1 MNKSWLLETNGDPL
15 GAVRQFI
22 NTIWEQ
28 RGFTAILVSMNQ
40 GNDPVTTPQIIE
52 DPVQLD
58 QVNPFKPLMT
68 VNTAKMIPNLLKDR
82 QGEELG
88 VLLRPCEMRA
98 LIEIQ
103 KHQPLPIDYMSTICV
118 DCLGTLPLDD
128 YIWQAERKGDP
139 EGLSDEALRFAR
151 QGGILAYRYRSACQM
166 CTSPEAKGADIN
178 INVIGLP
185 VRQHILIQTRSI
197 DPEGAFNLGK
207 ITAGE
212 AKQETIDQHERVLFK
227 LSQRHQH
234 TMDRLF
240 DTLADYL
247 PKNVDAVVEQLDSC
261 GECQACMDVCPICEV
276 DHPKRDSAGHYNRTD
291 VMEWLISCAGCGM
304 CEQSCP
310 DHLPLSSIFGYIRE
324 NLNKEYGYS
333 PGLYTNK
340 PNMIH

>member
-28 RGFTAILVSMNQ
+28 RGFSSILVSMNQ
-40 GNDPVTTPQIIE
+40 GKDPITIPQVIE

-68 VNTAKMIPNLLKDR
+68 FNTAKMIPNLLRDHP
-82 QGEELG
+82 GEEFG

-103 KHQPLPIDYMSTICV
+103 KRQPLPADSLTTLCF

-128 YIWQAERKGDP
+128 FIWQAERKGDP
-139 EGLSDEALRFAR
+139 EGLTDEALRFAR

-166 CTSPEAKGADIN
+166 CTSPGANSADIN

-185 VRQHILIQTRSI
+185 IRQHVLIQTKGDDTARKLKLDQI
-197 DPEGAFNLGK
+197 
-207 ITAGE
+207 IAGE
-212 AKQETIDQHERVLFK
+212 ADQLTIDQHERVLFK
-227 LSQRHQH
+227 LTQRHQH

-240 DTLADYL
+240 ETLADYL
-247 PKNVDAVVEQLDSC
+247 PKNVDAVVEQLDNC

-276 DHPKRDSAGHYNRTD
+276 DHPERDSSGRYNRTD

-324 NLNKEYGYS
+324 NLKKEYGYS
-333 PGLYTNK
+333 PGLSANK
-340 PNMIH
+340 PNIIH